1 MYEGMKELREGSIF
15 PRDRDTLWVIR
26 EMEACLSLNSKDI
39 DKMSYTELIEHIE
52 QLALML
58 LKY

>member
-1 MYEGMKELREGSIF
+1 MYEGMKELREGSVF

-39 DKMSYTELIEHIE
+39 DKMSYAELIEHIE